1 MTETTKNKK
10 TKQEASGTQDLLK
23 TLIWS
28 VLALVIIRSFI
39 FESFKIPSSSMVPT
53 LQIGDHIFV
62 SKFDYGLS
70 FPFTK
75 LELIR
80 WGQPQRGDVIV
91 FLYPKDE
98 SLHYVKRVI
107 GVPGDKIE
115 FKGRELFINQVKVP
129 LERVTDPAVLDT
141 VFSGEPPSGEIFQE
155 EIDQKKHWVR
165 FLPPKEAGF
174 VGMKQTEVIPP
185 DRFFVVGDNRDQSYD
200 SRSWGFVDRQN
211 IKGKAR
217 IIWLSMKNSTDWVS
231 PRRFNGSRAG
241 KIIR

>member
-1 MTETTKNKK
+1 
-10 TKQEASGTQDLLK
+10 
-23 TLIWS
+23 
-28 VLALVIIRSFI
+28 
-39 FESFKIPSSSMVPT
+39 MVPT